1 MTKTTI
7 VASTAAA
14 LAALT
19 FTCTKGTAQQAPRS
33 ANELKSATEQ
43 VWAGEQAYWRDVKA
57 HDVKDYLAL
66 WSEDFMGW
74 PIVDE
79 HPAGKGSL
87 RAVVEGPGASLG
99 NVTAY
104 TLQRESVRRHGPV
117 VITYYR
123 VTETRRVAN
132 GSDVTTTYRL
142 SHTWLKERGAWKIV
156 GGMSCVDPPAR
167 DESRQ

>member
-1 MTKTTI
+1 MPKTMI
-7 VASTAAA
+7 PALTAAA
-14 LAALT
+14 LGALT
-19 FTCTKGTAQQAPRS
+19 FPCAQGVAQQKPRP
-33 ANELKSATEQ
+33 ANDVQSATEQ
-43 VWAGEQAYWRDVKA
+43 VWAGEEAYWRDVKA
-57 HDVKDYLAL
+57 HDVEHYLSL

-99 NVTAY
+99 NVIAY
-104 TLQRESVRRHGPV
+104 SLQRESVRQHGPV

-142 SHTWLKERGAWKIV
+142 SHTWLRQRDGWKIV
-156 GGMSCVDPPAR
+156 GGMSCVDPPAK
-167 DESRQ
+167 DETGQ